1 MDHERWEGADM
12 EDGVLVMLARGRMG
26 KGMARGLREGTGK
39 ERGGCS
45 SATSLSSG
53 LAQGLSALAGPLPS
67 RPSPCQVLTCV
78 SCQHF
83 QFHEPQTESHLHF
96 PAGCSPGFPVSDDC
110 SGSYACFICICSYAV
125 LSLLPCSLYLKC
137 HQDFEDILKQA

>member
-67 RPSPCQVLTCV
+67 RPSPCQVPMDFLAVAKSRWTLWIH
-78 SCQHF
+78 SENQ
-83 QFHEPQTESHLHF
+83 
-96 PAGCSPGFPVSDDC
+96 SPITIG
-110 SGSYACFICICSYAV
+110 
-125 LSLLPCSLYLKC
+125 LLPHPRDHPPSPRISLYLAYFQNLPKAS
-137 HQDFEDILKQA
+137 IQAKRQQG